1 MLTHTLR
8 AASLAF
14 LTLTLSMPAAQAAD
28 DKVEALAREL
38 MELTGAANLGEQTMQ
53 AMMAEFAK
61 LGVPPEF
68 SERFMAKAN
77 ADQLV
82 ELVVPIYVET
92 YDEKTLKA
100 ALKFYRSKEG
110 ALLVSKMPE
119 INERAMAAGQAWGA
133 ALAQEV
139 IEEMQAEAES
149 GGE

>member
-1 MLTHTLR
+1 MWTTVLRTLP
-8 AASLAF
+8 LAI
-14 LTLTLSMPAAQAAD
+14 LTLTLSMPTAQAD
-28 DKVEALAREL
+28 DAKVEALAREL
-38 MELTGAANLGEQTMQ
+38 MALTGAANLGEQTMQ

-61 LGVPPEF
+61 LGVPSAF

-100 ALKFYRSKEG
+100 ALKFYRSREG
-110 ALLVSKMPE
+110 ATLITKMPE
-119 INERAMAAGQAWGA
+119 INQRAMAAGQAWGA

-139 IEEMQAEAES
+139 MEEMQAEAES